1 MALGIFFSFFL
12 VIFCSSSL
20 QWPSCDLHKKKTEQ
34 TQMEHEN
41 AGGYVKKNEKNNKNG
56 VFLTLVCEI
65 LYVSVSEFAPCDVSK
80 MLKKPAD

>member
-1 MALGIFFSFFL
+1 
-12 VIFCSSSL
+12 
-20 QWPSCDLHKKKTEQ
+20 
-34 TQMEHEN
+34 MEHEN

-80 MLKKPAD
+80 MLKKPADWNRTSYHYIYLKIHFSLAFFTAPYFI

>member
-1 MALGIFFSFFL
+1 
-12 VIFCSSSL
+12 
-20 QWPSCDLHKKKTEQ
+20 
-34 TQMEHEN
+34 MEHEN